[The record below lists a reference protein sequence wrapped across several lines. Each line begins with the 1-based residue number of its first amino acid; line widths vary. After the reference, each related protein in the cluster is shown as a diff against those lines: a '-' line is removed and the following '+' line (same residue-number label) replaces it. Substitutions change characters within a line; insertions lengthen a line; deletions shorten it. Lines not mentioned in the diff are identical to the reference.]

1 MLSICGVQTDC
12 THIIPSKGVV
22 LSTKLKKLGLFVAN
36 DNKGRATGKAGL
48 LWGQPSRQSKQKPH
62 LQCHGLQSPVQVQRQ
77 SGKRKVLKNYLPPQ
91 ELS

>member
-48 LWGQPSRQSKQKPH
+48 L
-62 LQCHGLQSPVQVQRQ
+62 
-77 SGKRKVLKNYLPPQ
+77 
-91 ELS
+91 